1 MAILKTTK
9 RETES
14 AGLLERIAR
23 DIVVAYVWVSGPAL
37 SEQQRM
43 QQELDKARRLEIE
56 LDGASIV

>member
-9 RETES
+9 KETES

-23 DIVVAYVWVSGPAL
+23 DIIVAYVWVSGPAL